1 VETADEQMT
10 RKVQVHQVDAFTR
23 EPFTGNPT
31 GVVLNADALSE
42 AQMLAIARELNNA
55 ETAFILAPDADD
67 HTVRA
72 RFFTPRSEAGF
83 VGHATIAAQ
92 YVLSRRHDAP
102 RWQRQKSK
110 AGIVDVEVRGSDEER
125 RIAIRRSPPPIGRE
139 LNDRERLAVLDAL
152 ALASESL
159 DPRVPPRIVGAAGTR
174 LLIGVRGPEPLKQ
187 LKPDLTRL
195 TTLSAQIGAAG
206 YFVFTL
212 VAHAADHLTEARM
225 FCPALGISEDPVSG
239 NAHGLLGAYLARLG
253 LLTRSGERAR
263 FCGVQGHSLHRPGRV
278 EIELEFAGGELAGVW
293 ISGQAVSI
301 FQTEIEF

>member
-1 VETADEQMT
+1 MT

-31 GVVLNADALSE
+31 GVVLNADALSV
-42 AQMLAIARELNNA
+42 ANVLAIARELNNA

-92 YVLSRRHDAP
+92 YVLSRRHEAP

-110 AGIVDVEVRGSDEER
+110 AGIVDVEVRGSDEDR

-159 DPRVPPRIVGAAGTR
+159 DPRIR
-174 LLIGVRGPEPLKQ
+174 LRIGVRGPEPLKQ
-187 LKPDLTRL
+187 LKPDLARL

-212 VAHAADHLTEARM
+212 VANTSDHLTEARM
-225 FCPALGISEDPVSG
+225 FCPALGIAEDPVSG

-253 LLTRSGERAR
+253 LLGRNGERAQFR
-263 FCGVQGHSLHRPGRV
+263 GVQGYSLHRPGRV
-278 EIELEFAGGELAGVW
+278 KIELEFAGGELAGVW

>member
-1 VETADEQMT
+1 MT

-110 AGIVDVEVRGSDEER
+110 AGIVDVEVRGSDEDR

-159 DPRVPPRIVGAAGTR
+159 DTRIPPRIVGAAGTR

-187 LKPDLTRL
+187 LKPDLARL

-206 YFVFTL
+206 YFVFAL
-212 VAHAADHLTEARM
+212 VPNAEDHLTEARM
-225 FCPALGISEDPVSG
+225 FCPALGIAEDPVSG

-253 LLTRSGERAR
+253 LLHRSGERAH
-263 FCGVQGHSLHRPGRV
+263 FCGVQGYSLHRPGRV